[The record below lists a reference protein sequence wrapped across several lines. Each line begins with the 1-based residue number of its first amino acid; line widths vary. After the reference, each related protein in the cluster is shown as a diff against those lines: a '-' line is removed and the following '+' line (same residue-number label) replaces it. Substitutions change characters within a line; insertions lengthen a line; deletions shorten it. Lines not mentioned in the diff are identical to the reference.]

1 MEAHVRVH
9 QYYLVLLIIANT
21 LLSLG
26 KSPVKLNAGL
36 NIAVPGVHTVLKLD
50 MRESSIVIPN
60 LPGYTADNVPIICSG
75 SLFYRVVDSYKAC
88 FGVSNVHE
96 NVKNTGTSAVRS
108 VLGHFTYDQVC
119 FVLIPIVHCV
129 S

>member
-1 MEAHVRVH
+1 
-9 QYYLVLLIIANT
+9 
-21 LLSLG
+21 
-26 KSPVKLNAGL
+26 VKLNAGL
-36 NIAVPGVHTVLKLD
+36 NLALPVLHTVLKLD

-108 VLGHFTYDQVC
+108 VLGHFTYDQVRA
-119 FVLIPIVHCV
+119 V
-129 S
+129 SLSVYSSNSQLS

>member
-1 MEAHVRVH
+1 M
-9 QYYLVLLIIANT
+9 
-21 LLSLG
+21 
-26 KSPVKLNAGL
+26 KLNAGL
-36 NIAVPGVHTVLKLD
+36 NLAIPVLHTVLKLD

-108 VLGHFTYDQVC
+108 VLGHFTYDQVRSES
-119 FVLIPIVHCV
+119 FLIYSRGSRV